1 MAGNV
6 AAGGYALI
14 LMDMQMPGMD
24 GVEATRRIRALPQ
37 GGTLPIIAMTANAF
51 TDDRDRCFA
60 AGMNDFIAKPIDP
73 EIVFATL
80 LKWLP
85 LPAGPALQPARQAA
99 GETPRTDAPAA
110 VPGPDLALLERLQ
123 QLPGVDVARGL
134 SMVRGKSGKYL
145 DLLRSFLEGHA
156 GDIEKLKAAIAGGD
170 QELAVRLAH
179 TLKGSAATLGIDHLA
194 ENAKHI
200 EFALRTLTASSLSQ
214 ADLAIDMAAIGQGF
228 TALATVLAP
237 PQVLAPTA
245 AATVPTELLDR
256 LEARLQ
262 DRDAAA
268 VILFKEQA
276 APLHA
281 ALGPG
286 CDVLAE
292 QIGQFDF
299 GAARD
304 TLRSLRQAAG
314 QRQDE
319 RP

>member
-1 MAGNV
+1 
-6 AAGGYALI
+6 
-14 LMDMQMPGMD
+14 
-24 GVEATRRIRALPQ
+24 
-37 GGTLPIIAMTANAF
+37 
-51 TDDRDRCFA
+51 
-60 AGMNDFIAKPIDP
+60 MNDFIAKPIDP
-73 EIVFATL
+73 EAVFATL

-85 LPAGPALQPARQAA
+85 LATGPALQPARQAA
-99 GETPRTDAPAA
+99 GEASHNDAPPA
-110 VPGPDLALLERLQ
+110 VAIPDLALLERLQ

-134 SMVRGKSGKYL
+134 TMVRGKAGKYL
-145 DLLRSFLEGHA
+145 NLLRRFLEGHA
-156 GDIEKLKAAIAGGD
+156 GDIEKLNAAIAGGD
-170 QELAVRLAH
+170 HELAVRLAH

-200 EFALRTLTASSLSQ
+200 EFALRTLTASSLSH
-214 ADLAIDMAAIGQGF
+214 ADLAIDMTAIGQGF
-228 TALATVLAP
+228 TALAKVLASPPVLAP

-256 LEARLQ
+256 LDARLQ

-268 VILFKEQA
+268 AILFKEQA

-299 GAARD
+299 GAALD